1 MGAVLFFLFFAHG
14 WIGAVLF
21 SLFWPMDGW
30 MGAVLAR
37 RPPAPETSQGPVW
50 PKGHALSQLCRAKQ
64 VKVQQMGSIAAKNI
78 HVSNTRVQLLCP
90 LAKLAQLQ
98 G

>member
-1 MGAVLFFLFFAHG
+1 MHG
-14 WIGAVLF
+14 W
-21 SLFWPMDGW
+21 MD
-30 MGAVLAR
+30 AVLAR

-78 HVSNTRVQLLCP
+78 QVSNTRVQLLCP

-98 G
+98 GYVLLKATHRY